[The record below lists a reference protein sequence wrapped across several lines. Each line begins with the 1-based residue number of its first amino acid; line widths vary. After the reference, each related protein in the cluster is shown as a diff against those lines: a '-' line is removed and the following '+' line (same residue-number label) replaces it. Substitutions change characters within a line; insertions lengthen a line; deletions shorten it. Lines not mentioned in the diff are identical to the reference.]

1 MISVIKRNK
10 KVLQYSFLIFL
21 MALTSYLVMNTLDTK
36 LIPKII
42 NFIDYKYIVIG
53 ALLILSYIILEGYI
67 IGLIINSIHKTDSKF
82 LGIKIATMGLYYN
95 LVTPL
100 ASGSQPVQI
109 YALTKSDMPISK
121 AISVVVN
128 KTMVFQ
134 TIVTLYCGFLV
145 FMNINELRNEL
156 NPILI
161 LVSTGMTMNIIML
174 GFGFFVVYS
183 PDKTKKIV
191 NIIIRFLKK
200 IKLFRFINK
209 QEIKINNFM
218 DEYNYSVN
226 LFIKDKK
233 ALVKSL
239 IATIIQLTM
248 YFSIAF
254 CIYKALRLSGD
265 TYAYLL
271 TLQVFLYMAVSPIPT
286 PGNVGANEIAFFT
299 IFNGVFSEQIIG
311 YAVFLY
317 GIYIYYFILIVCGV
331 FTIASHYRIDKKV
344 GKNSKIEEHFISE

>member
-53 ALLILSYIILEGYI
+53 ALLILSYIVLEGYI
-67 IGLIINSIHKTDSKF
+67 IRLIINSIHKTNLKF
-82 LGIKIATMGLYYN
+82 LGTKIATMGLYYN

-100 ASGSQPVQI
+100 ASGSQPMQI
-109 YALTKSDMPISK
+109 YALTKSDIPISK

-145 FMNINELRNEL
+145 FMNIGELRSEL
-156 NPILI
+156 SPILI
-161 LVSTGMTMNIIML
+161 LVSTGMTMNILML

-191 NIIIRFLKK
+191 NTIIKILKK
-200 IKLFRFINK
+200 IKMLKFIDK
-209 QEIKINNFM
+209 QETKINNFI

-233 ALVKSL
+233 ALIRSL
-239 IATIIQLTM
+239 IFTVIQLTM
-248 YFSIAF
+248 YFSITF
-254 CIYKALRLSGD
+254 CIYKALRLNGD
-265 TYAYLL
+265 TYIHLL

-299 IFNGVFSEQIIG
+299 IFSGVFPEEIIG
-311 YAVFLY
+311 YSVFLY
-317 GIYIYYFILIVCGV
+317 GIFIYYFILIVCGV
-331 FTIASHYRIDKKV
+331 FTIISHYRIDKKIV
-344 GKNSKIEEHFISE
+344 KYSKI